1 MNILKAIIV
10 DDEERGINALS
21 KLIENYCPDIQ
32 VIATARN
39 VEEASLAIKELKPE
53 IVFLDIEMPE
63 KSGFDLLNS
72 FDHIDFEIV
81 FITAF
86 QEYAIKAIK
95 FAALDYLLKP
105 VNISELVEVI
115 EKFKIKK
122 AGISSREKYAIL
134 KQSLST
140 ANAFKKIILTDA
152 ENFHFVNIED
162 ILYCKAEDNYT
173 RFVAIND
180 KKYIVSRLLK
190 EYDDLLHMNNF
201 FRIHKSYLVNMN
213 HVEKVIKKDGASV
226 LMSNKEELPV
236 SSRKKDEFFTFL
248 KNFR

>member
-115 EKFKIKK
+115 EKFKIKNVK
-122 AGISSREKYAIL
+122 
-134 KQSLST
+134 
-140 ANAFKKIILTDA
+140 
-152 ENFHFVNIED
+152 
-162 ILYCKAEDNYT
+162 T
-173 RFVAIND
+173 RF
-180 KKYIVSRLLK
+180 LT
-190 EYDDLLHMNNF
+190 M
-201 FRIHKSYLVNMN
+201 
-213 HVEKVIKKDGASV
+213 VE
-226 LMSNKEELPV
+226 
-236 SSRKKDEFFTFL
+236 
-248 KNFR
+248 